1 MSHSF
6 AAITSPDVVALQG
19 GPQRGLSWRHAA
31 TLMLLMVTLP
41 VFALAATAAMPVLL
55 VVASAEAMRQL
66 WNLRGR

>member
-6 AAITSPDVVALQG
+6 ATRSPDVVALQG
-19 GPQRGLSWRHAA
+19 GPQPGMSWRHAA

-55 VVASAEAMRQL
+55 VVASAEAMRRL
-66 WNLRGR
+66 WDLRDR